1 MTTQIKD
8 EIRYFDPAE
17 TMPRAEL
24 TALQVARLRQTVE
37 RTAEVPFY
45 KKEYAARGINPSSI
59 KSLDDLRRLP
69 FTTKADLREH
79 YPLGFMAV
87 PRERVARFHGSSGT
101 TGRPTFVPYTAEDLR
116 TWSGLCARFLVAG
129 GLRPEHTVHI
139 AFGYGL
145 FTGGFGLHYGVER
158 VGSAILPAASGNTP
172 RHIMLIRDLGPQ
184 VLIGTPSYALQIAEV
199 ARTQGVEP
207 TTLGLRYGHFG
218 GEPWTEDMRIEIERE
233 FGMQAFNNYGL
244 SEVIG
249 PGVSGECLCRTG
261 MHISEDHF
269 IVECIDPDTLEPVA
283 EGERGELVFTSLTKE
298 AFPVVRYRT
307 RDIAWL
313 DSSPCP
319 CGRVG
324 VRMSRVVGRTDDM
337 LIIRGVNVFPSQIEE
352 ALLRVEGTAPHYLI
366 EVDRPGNLDEVTVS
380 VEIRP
385 QDFSD
390 RMRQMQELRD
400 RIDKEIHSIAGIRV
414 HVKLV
419 DPQVAGALDGQGRAR
434 HRPPPRKGVK
444 SKIFREYTKN
454 LMLKTLDLP
463 DPLHKWPWVDLR
475 CASQPR
481 PSSQTPRTD

>member
-1 MTTQIKD
+1 MTTLAAENRI
-8 EIRYFDPAE
+8 FDPAE
-17 TMPRAEL
+17 TMPREER
-24 TALQVARLRQTVE
+24 TKLQVARLRRTVE
-37 RTAEVPFY
+37 RVTEVPFY
-45 KKEYAARGINPSSI
+45 KEAFAKSGVTPDSI
-59 KSLDDLRRLP
+59 KSLADLKRLP
-69 FTTKADLREH
+69 FTTKADLRDH

-87 PRERVARFHGSSGT
+87 PREKVARFHGSSGT
-101 TGRPTFVPYTAEDLR
+101 TGKPTFVPYTAEDLK

-158 VGSAILPAASGNTP
+158 VGAAILPAASGNTP

-184 VLIGTPSYALQIAEV
+184 VLICTPSYALQIAEV
-199 ARTQGVEP
+199 AHAQGVDP
-207 TTLGLRYGHFG
+207 ASLGLQYGHFG
-218 GEPWTEDMRIEIERE
+218 GEPWTEDMRIAIERE

-249 PGVSGECLCRTG
+249 PGVSGECYAHCG
-261 MHISEDHF
+261 MHIQEDHF
-269 IVECIDPDTLEPVA
+269 IVECINPETLEPVA
-283 EGERGELVFTSLTKE
+283 PGERGELVFTSLTKE
-298 AFPVVRYRT
+298 AFPIIRYRT

-313 DSSPCP
+313 DPTPCE
-319 CGRVG
+319 CGRTG

-390 RMRQMQELRD
+390 RMRQMQALRE
-400 RIDKEIHSIAGIRV
+400 RIDKEIHSVAGIRV

-419 DPQVAGALDGQGRAR
+419 DPQALERSMGKAVRVIDHRRAKGQ
-434 HRPPPRKGVK
+434 
-444 SKIFREYTKN
+444 I
-454 LMLKTLDLP
+454 
-463 DPLHKWPWVDLR
+463 
-475 CASQPR
+475 
-481 PSSQTPRTD
+481 